1 LLAGAYEIVPKAII
15 FDLDGTLVDTAA
27 DLANSMNYA
36 LEKLGQPTHSVEA
49 CKQMIGD
56 GLKMFAQRALGKDSR
71 HLRDEVVRAMKAR
84 YRDRCFEC
92 SRLYDGISEV
102 VSKLRERG
110 IRLAVLT
117 NKDQDDAQRIVE
129 HFFGADTFE
138 YVVGVVDASGVKPDI
153 AGTMKIVESMGLGCE
168 DFLIVGDST
177 VDIKTAAA
185 AGIRSVGVSWGFRRR
200 TELAEAGA
208 EVIIDRPSEIL
219 DLVA

>member
-27 DLANSMNYA
+27 DLAGAMNFA
-36 LEKLGQPTHSVEA
+36 LEKFGQPTHSVEA

-71 HLRDEVVRAMKAR
+71 HLRDEVLGAMKAR
-84 YRDRCFEC
+84 YRDKCFEC

-117 NKDQDDAQRIVE
+117 NKDQDDAERIVE

-138 YVVGVVDASGVKPDI
+138 YVAGVVDNRSIKPDI
-153 AGTMKIVESMGLGCE
+153 GGTMKIVESIGLRCE
-168 DFLIVGDST
+168 DFLLVGDGV
-177 VDIKTAAA
+177 VDIRTGAA

-200 TELAEAGA
+200 EDLVKAGA
-208 EVIIDRPSEIL
+208 DIIIDRPSEIL
-219 DLVA
+219 GLVA